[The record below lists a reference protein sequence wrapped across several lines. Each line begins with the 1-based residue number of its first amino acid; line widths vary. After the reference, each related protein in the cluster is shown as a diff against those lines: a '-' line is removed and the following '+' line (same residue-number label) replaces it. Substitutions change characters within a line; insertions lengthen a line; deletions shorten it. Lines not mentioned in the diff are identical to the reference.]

1 MPDDGEV
8 QSLVVRLRTI
18 EQERDAWRS
27 RCAGLTS
34 ERDEERETARR
45 LRGSG
50 SYRLGRGLV
59 TLARNPLRL
68 VRRLRRVPVTA
79 RRKTVKRPLPARL
92 YVAIGLD
99 LDRLRE
105 FTWTVRRRVLVEPDH
120 RAVILTDN
128 PEFSLLRR
136 SGLILE
142 YLPDRATW
150 ERHRPDRPWDVVL
163 SERLS
168 RLFGEHHAVGVEF
181 VDPHRPPTLPEMLD
195 TTPPGRTSL
204 QQS

>member
-1 MPDDGEV
+1 MADEGEM
-8 QSLVVRLRTI
+8 QSLVVRLRTV

-27 RCAGLTS
+27 RCAGLAG
-34 ERDEERETARR
+34 ERDSERETAQR

-59 TLARNPLRL
+59 TLARDPLRL
-68 VRRLRRVPVTA
+68 VRRIRRDQVVP
-79 RRKTVKRPLPARL
+79 RRRTVKRPLPARL

-99 LDRLRE
+99 LDRLRD
-105 FTWTVRRRVLVEPDH
+105 FVQTVRRRVLVEPDH
-120 RAVILTDN
+120 RAVVLTDN
-128 PEFSLLRR
+128 AGFSLLRG

-142 YLPDRATW
+142 YLADRETW
-150 ERHRPDRPWDVVL
+150 ERHRPDQPWDVVL

-168 RLFGEHHAVGVEF
+168 RLYAEHDATHVSF
-181 VDPHRPPTLPEMLD
+181 VDPERPPTLPELLD

>member
-1 MPDDGEV
+1 MPDEGDL
-8 QSLVVRLRTI
+8 QSLVVRLRTV

-27 RCAGLTS
+27 RCAGLAG
-34 ERDEERETARR
+34 ERDSERETAQR

-59 TLARNPLRL
+59 TLARDPLRL
-68 VRRLRRVPVTA
+68 VRRIRRTPSA
-79 RRKTVKRPLPARL
+79 PRRRTVKRPLPSRL

-105 FTWTVRRRVLVEPDH
+105 FVQTVRRRVLVEPDH
-120 RAVILTDN
+120 RAVVLTDN
-128 PEFSLLRR
+128 AEFSLLRG

-150 ERHRPDRPWDVVL
+150 ERHRPDHPWDVVL

-168 RLFGEHHAVGVEF
+168 RLYAEHGATHVSF
-181 VDPHRPPTLPEMLD
+181 VDPDRPPTLPEMLD
-195 TTPPGRTSL
+195 TTTPGRTSL

>member
-1 MPDDGEV
+1 MPDDDM

-27 RCAGLTS
+27 RCAGLAS
-34 ERDEERETARR
+34 ERDEEREAARR

-59 TLARNPLRL
+59 RLARDPLRL
-68 VRRLRRVPVTA
+68 MRRRGRGPATPRR
-79 RRKTVKRPLPARL
+79 RTVKRPPQARL

-105 FTWTVRRRVLVEPDH
+105 FTGTVRRRLLVEPDH

-128 PEFSLLRR
+128 PEFSLLRG
-136 SGLILE
+136 SGVILE

-168 RLFGEHHAVGVEF
+168 RLFAEHDATDVVF
-181 VDPHRPPTLPEMLD
+181 VDPERPPTLPEMLD

>member
-1 MPDDGEV
+1 MPDEGDM
-8 QSLVVRLRTI
+8 QALVVRLRTI

-27 RCAGLTS
+27 RCAGLAG
-34 ERDEERETARR
+34 ERDEEREAARR

-59 TLARNPLRL
+59 TLARDPLRL
-68 VRRLRRVPVTA
+68 VGRIRRVPPGP
-79 RRKTVKRPLPARL
+79 RRKTVKRPLQARL

-105 FTWTVRRRVLVEPDH
+105 FAQTVRRRVLVDPDH

-142 YLPDRATW
+142 YLPDRSTW
-150 ERHRPDRPWDVVL
+150 ERHRPDHPWDVVL

-168 RLFGEHHAVGVEF
+168 RLFAEHDATDVVF
-181 VDPHRPPTLPEMLD
+181 VDPERPPTLPEMLD

>member
-1 MPDDGEV
+1 MPDEGDM

-27 RCAGLTS
+27 RCAGLAG
-34 ERDEERETARR
+34 ERDEEREVARR

-59 TLARNPLRL
+59 TLARDPLRL
-68 VRRLRRVPVTA
+68 MRRMRRVPTP
-79 RRKTVKRPLPARL
+79 RRKTVKRPPQARL

-99 LDRLRE
+99 LGRLRE
-105 FTWTVRRRVLVEPDH
+105 FAQTVRRRLLVAPDH

-136 SGLILE
+136 SGLVLE
-142 YLPDRATW
+142 YLPDRLTW
-150 ERHRPDRPWDVVL
+150 ERHRPEQPWDVVL

-168 RLFGEHHAVGVEF
+168 RLFAEHDATDVVF
-181 VDPHRPPTLPEMLD
+181 VDPEKPPTLPEMLD

>member
-1 MPDDGEV
+1 MSDDDEM

-18 EQERDAWRS
+18 EQERDAWRA
-27 RCAGLTS
+27 RCAGLTG
-34 ERDEERETARR
+34 ERDQEREVARR

-59 TLARNPLRL
+59 TLARDPLRL
-68 VRRLRRVPVTA
+68 VRRGRPA
-79 RRKTVKRPLPARL
+79 APRRKTVKRPLPARL

-99 LDRLRE
+99 LPGLRE
-105 FTWTVRRRVLVEPDH
+105 FVQTVRRRVLVEPDH
-120 RAVILTDN
+120 RAVVLTDN
-128 PEFSLLRR
+128 PEFSLLRKA
-136 SGLILE
+136 GLILE

-150 ERHRPDRPWDVVL
+150 ERHRPDHPWDVVL

-168 RLFGEHHAVGVEF
+168 RLYTEHDATHVSF
-181 VDPHRPPTLPEMLD
+181 VDPEHPPTLPDMLD
-195 TTPPGRTSL
+195 TTPPVRESL